1 MVRAKTNAKAYAK
14 LATNKSSKISRPVGM
29 VRLRSNVALN
39 PTTSSTAPIKEEP
52 IPVATPPKSPVAH
65 IKSNMCAICDKVFT
79 YSNDLRKHLRVHT
92 GERPFRCDHCSLS
105 FRQAGCLKNHIAC
118 QHGTNA
124 KFTCHYCNKT
134 FPIKERLRLH
144 MRIHSGERPYKCQLC
159 PKTFARGGQ
168 VSV

>member
-14 LATNKSSKISRPVGM
+14 LATNKSSKISLPVGL
-29 VRLRSNVALN
+29 VRSRRSDDALN
-39 PTTSSTAPIKEEP
+39 PTTTIKEEII
-52 IPVATPPKSPVAH
+52 IPEVIPTISPSVAN
-65 IKSNMCAICDKVFT
+65 IKNLCAICDKVFT

-92 GERPFRCDHCSLS
+92 GERPFHCDHCSLS

-168 VSV
+168 VSL